1 MSGSNLPA
9 APAGSG
15 SIPDL
20 ASLDQ
25 FNVNR
30 SGQIEGI
37 GASLYH
43 YQAYAAAGQN
53 QLTFFQ
59 TPAGQGGL
67 TKADTNME
75 GAGFLPSPKRFLVQ
89 GIEIY
94 YWPGSV
100 PSPAQGAVVANNIN
114 DAYKV
119 MQTGWLDFYIGSKS
133 YLTEAPIS
141 RMPPST
147 GLSGIEAIAAATT
160 GAAAAG
166 TVNVVDYAR
175 FGGSPY
181 RLNPPIL
188 LVPTQNFN
196 VTLNWPALVTTAVA
210 GKIGIVLKGILYRNS
225 Q

>member
-1 MSGSNLPA
+1 MSGTNLPA
-9 APAGSG
+9 NPGSG

-25 FNVNR
+25 YNVNR
-30 SGQIEGI
+30 SGQVEGI

-53 QLTFFQ
+53 QLQFFN
-59 TPAGQGGL
+59 AAVGLGGL
-67 TKADTNME
+67 TYADTNMDQP
-75 GAGFLPSPKRFLVQ
+75 GSLASPKRFLIQ
-89 GIEIY
+89 GIEVY

-100 PSPAQGAVVANNIN
+100 PSPAQGAIVANNIN

-119 MQTGWLDFYIGSKS
+119 MQTGWLDLFIGSKS

-141 RMPPST
+141 RLPAST
-147 GLSGIEAIAAATT
+147 GLAGIEAITAATT

-175 FGGSPY
+175 FAGSPY

-188 LVPTQNFN
+188 LVPTQNFK

-210 GKIGIVLKGILYRNS
+210 GRIGIVLKGILYRNS